1 MKYLVIL
8 GDGMADRPLDKLG
21 GKTPLEF
28 AATPNFDKLAEGAQI
43 GLVKTIPDGM
53 KPGSDVANLSVLGY
67 EPEKYYSG
75 DDIAVRTNLVTL
87 SDAPA
92 LEDKVMLDYSSGEI
106 STAEAQELISAV
118 QDALGDENFSF
129 YSGVSYRHCLVIAHG
144 SMGMT
149 LTAPHDITDKKVG
162 DYLPKGVMGEVLT
175 EFIRRSGE
183 ILAKHPVNLKRIAA
197 GKNPATHIWFWGAG
211 TKPALV
217 SFESRFKLKGA
228 IISAVDLL
236 KGIAKGTEM
245 YSPNVK
251 GATGTLSTNW
261 RGKANAAKQCFAM
274 GCDYVYLHM
283 EAPDECGHQGIA
295 VLPDHATPICVK
307 THTSEPVPYMI
318 YRSDKPMDMGLKYNE
333 KEALNGIYLPNGQ
346 CITATLTEDGNA

>member
-1 MKYLVIL
+1 M
-8 GDGMADRPLDKLG
+8 
-21 GKTPLEF
+21 
-28 AATPNFDKLAEGAQI
+28 
-43 GLVKTIPDGM
+43 
-53 KPGSDVANLSVLGY
+53 
-67 EPEKYYSG
+67 
-75 DDIAVRTNLVTL
+75 
-87 SDAPA
+87 
-92 LEDKVMLDYSSGEI
+92 
-106 STAEAQELISAV
+106 
-118 QDALGDENFSF
+118 
-129 YSGVSYRHCLVIAHG
+129 
-144 SMGMT
+144 
-149 LTAPHDITDKKVG
+149 
-162 DYLPKGVMGEVLT
+162 
-175 EFIRRSGE
+175 
-183 ILAKHPVNLKRIAA
+183 
-197 GKNPATHIWFWGAG
+197 
-211 TKPALV
+211 

-283 EAPDECGHQGIA
+283 EAPDECGHQGDVEGKVRAIEKVDWVLGEMWDYLRHQSGDYAIA

-318 YRSDKPMDMGLKYNE
+318 YRSDKPMNTDLKYNE

-346 CITATLTEDGNA
+346 CITAILTEGKNA